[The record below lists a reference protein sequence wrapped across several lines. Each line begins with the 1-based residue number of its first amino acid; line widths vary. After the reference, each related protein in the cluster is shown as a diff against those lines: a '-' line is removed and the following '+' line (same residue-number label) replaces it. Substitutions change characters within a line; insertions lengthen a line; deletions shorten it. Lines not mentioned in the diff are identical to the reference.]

1 MQDLAGAHAVEVVVE
16 VELLNDGDEAAEVA
30 GAGGGGGAAFGAVAL
45 RVPVEEIDRF
55 DEALVRDEI
64 AAEAEVVDEGAAL
77 VDGWV
82 EEQPRVLMVR
92 GEEPVGSSATR
103 RDGRAPDRPAGLR

>member
-1 MQDLAGAHAVEVVVE
+1 MTAMRRRRLPGRVGVVAPR
-16 VELLNDGDEAAEVA
+16 LGRWR
-30 GAGGGGGAAFGAVAL
+30 FG
-45 RVPVEEIDRF
+45 VPVEEIDRF

-64 AAEAEVVDEGAAL
+64 AAEAEVVDEGAVL

-82 EEQPRVLMVR
+82 EEQPRVLMVED
-92 GEEPVGSSATR
+92 EEPVGFSAPR